1 MKHIQLVQ
9 LTVQVLPISLIISKI
24 LTDGFFTSV
33 PNVDEKLQPNEK
45 IILQNLKNIRNI
57 STADPVSLNYLT

>member
-9 LTVQVLPISLIISKI
+9 LTVRVLPISLIISKI

-45 IILQNLKNIRNI
+45 INLKNIRNI
-57 STADPVSLNYLT
+57 STADSVSLNYLT

>member
-9 LTVQVLPISLIISKI
+9 LTVRVLPIYLIISKI
-24 LTDGFFTSV
+24 LTDSIFISV

-45 IILQNLKNIRNI
+45 MILQNLKNIRTI